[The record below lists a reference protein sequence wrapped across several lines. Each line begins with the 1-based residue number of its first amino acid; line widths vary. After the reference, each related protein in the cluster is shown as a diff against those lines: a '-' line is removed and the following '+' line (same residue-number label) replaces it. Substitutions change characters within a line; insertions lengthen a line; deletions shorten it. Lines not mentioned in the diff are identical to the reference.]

1 MLDFLKKGLEK
12 TFGAISSAKKSKKID
27 KESLEEILL
36 EADVAYE
43 IVEEILY
50 YLPPQDEV
58 SRADLRRVMSSYFI
72 YENER
77 VIEPD
82 KPFVDLILGVN
93 GAGKTTTIAKLA
105 NLYKNSGQSVILG
118 ACDTFRAGAV
128 EQLRKWAQIL
138 NLPIVATAQG
148 HDPAAVAFDTVSSAS
163 AKNIDRVLIDTAGR
177 LQNQKNLAA
186 ELEKIVRICDRA
198 KSGAP
203 HRKIIV
209 LDATQGNHSVAQARA
224 FNEIVRLDGIIITKL
239 DGTPKGGAL
248 FAIARELRLPILF
261 VGVGER
267 MEDLAEF
274 NSDEFV
280 ETLVDGIYA

>member
-1 MLDFLKKGLEK
+1 MFEFFKKGLSK
-12 TFGAISSAKKSKKID
+12 TIDAMRGAKSEDKIS
-27 KESLEEILL
+27 KEILEEMLL
-36 EADVAYE
+36 EADVGYE
-43 IVEEILY
+43 LVEEILEK
-50 YLPPQDEV
+50 LPAKKLVAKD
-58 SRADLRRVMSSYFI
+58 DLKGILKSYFD
-72 YENER
+72 YEITKPADE
-77 VIEPD
+77 
-82 KPFVDLILGVN
+82 KPFVELIIGVN
-93 GAGKTTTIAKLA
+93 GAGKTTTTAKLA

-203 HRKIIV
+203 HRKVIV
-209 LDATQGNHSVAQARA
+209 LDARGQLCVPCAECRGTSCKQRCVVAWWCQKVSSGMAGGKGNLVPGLSSPPFLLLASCPRRRA
-224 FNEIVRLDGIIITKL
+224 YEKL
-239 DGTPKGGAL
+239 S
-248 FAIARELRLPILF
+248 FI
-261 VGVGER
+261 
-267 MEDLAEF
+267 
-274 NSDEFV
+274 
-280 ETLVDGIYA
+280 

>member
-1 MLDFLKKGLEK
+1 MSQSEPIINVDGLTKTYSGKNVVDGVSFEVKKGEI
-12 TFGAISSAKKSKKID
+12 FG
-27 KESLEEILL
+27 
-36 EADVAYE
+36 
-43 IVEEILY
+43 
-50 YLPPQDEV
+50 
-58 SRADLRRVMSSYFI
+58 
-72 YENER
+72 
-77 VIEPD
+77 
-82 KPFVDLILGVN
+82 ILGPN

-105 NLYKNSGQSVILG
+105 NLYKNSDQSVILG

-128 EQLRKWAQIL
+128 EQLKKWAQIL

-224 FNEIVRLDGIIITKL
+224 FNEIVKLDGIIITKL

>member
-1 MLDFLKKGLEK
+1 MFEFFKKGLSK
-12 TFGAISSAKKSKKID
+12 TIGAMLDAKGEDKIS
-27 KESLEEILL
+27 KEILEEMLL
-36 EADVAYE
+36 EADVGYE
-43 IVEEILY
+43 LVEEILEK
-50 YLPPQDEV
+50 LPAKKLVAKD
-58 SRADLRRVMSSYFI
+58 DLKSVLKSYFD
-72 YENER
+72 YEIARAADE
-77 VIEPD
+77 
-82 KPFVDLILGVN
+82 KPFVELILGVN
-93 GAGKTTTIAKLA
+93 GAGKTTSIAKLA

-198 KSGAP
+198 KNGAP

-224 FNEIVRLDGIIITKL
+224 FNEIVKL

>member
-1 MLDFLKKGLEK
+1 MFEFFKKGLSK
-12 TFGAISSAKKSKKID
+12 TIDAMRGAKSEDKIS
-27 KESLEEILL
+27 KEILEEMLL
-36 EADVAYE
+36 EADVSYE
-43 IVEEILY
+43 LVEEILEK
-50 YLPPQDEV
+50 LPAKKLVAKDDLKGILKRYFDYEIAKATDE
-58 SRADLRRVMSSYFI
+58 
-72 YENER
+72 
-77 VIEPD
+77 
-82 KPFVDLILGVN
+82 KPFVELIIGVN
-93 GAGKTTTIAKLA
+93 GAGKTTTTAKLA

-248 FAIARELRLPILF
+248 FAIARELQLPILF

-280 ETLVDGIYA
+280 ETLVEGIYA

>member
-1 MLDFLKKGLEK
+1 MFEFFKKGLSK
-12 TFGAISSAKKSKKID
+12 TIDAMRGAKSEDKIS
-27 KESLEEILL
+27 KEILEEMLL
-36 EADVAYE
+36 EADVGYE
-43 IVEEILY
+43 LVEEILEK
-50 YLPPQDEV
+50 LPAKKLVAKDDLKGVLKNYFDYEIAKAADE
-58 SRADLRRVMSSYFI
+58 
-72 YENER
+72 
-77 VIEPD
+77 
-82 KPFVDLILGVN
+82 KPFVELIIGVN
-93 GAGKTTTIAKLA
+93 GAGKTTTTAKLA

-128 EQLRKWAQIL
+128 EQLKKWAQIL

-186 ELEKIVRICDRA
+186 ELSKIVRICDRA